1 MNRWRHEKVF
11 GVLLNIFGASTQEE
25 LHSILTAMPI
35 QELLERAKI
44 LQQHDLIV
52 DPIFDNDFFT
62 GKKSTIYNQM
72 YDPSNNNLRSYYEWK
87 IRSKCT
93 NYFGHEQF

>member
-35 QELLERAKI
+35 QELLERAKV
-44 LQQHDLIV
+44 LQQYDLIV

-62 GKKSTIYNQM
+62 GKTSTIYNQM
-72 YDPSNNNLRSYYEWK
+72 NDPPNNNFRSHYECK
-87 IRSKCT
+87 IRPKRA
-93 NYFGHEQF
+93 NYFGYEQF

>member
-25 LHSILTAMPI
+25 LHCILTAMPI

-44 LQQHDLIV
+44 LQQYDLIV

-62 GKKSTIYNQM
+62 GKNL
-72 YDPSNNNLRSYYEWK
+72 YDLLPNVRSWIFDPPNHNEFK
-87 IRSKCT
+87 ILL
-93 NYFGHEQF
+93 

>member
-25 LHSILTAMPI
+25 LHSILSAMPM

-44 LQQHDLIV
+44 LQQYDLIV

-62 GKKSTIYNQM
+62 GKIFC
-72 YDPSNNNLRSYYEWK
+72 DPPKNNR
-87 IRSKCT
+87 
-93 NYFGHEQF
+93 F

>member
-11 GVLLNIFGASTQEE
+11 GALLIIFGASTQEE

-44 LQQHDLIV
+44 LQQYDLIV
-52 DPIFDNDFFT
+52 DPIFDNDFFA
-62 GKKSTIYNQM
+62 GKNL
-72 YDPSNNNLRSYYEWK
+72 YDLQSNVRSFVDPPNDNEFK
-87 IRSKCT
+87 ILL
-93 NYFGHEQF
+93 

>member
-1 MNRWRHEKVF
+1 MSRLRIFLANTFDKVNRWRHEKVF

-25 LHSILTAMPI
+25 LHSILSAMPM

-44 LQQHDLIV
+44 LQQYDLIV

-62 GKKSTIYNQM
+62 GEVL
-72 YDPSNNNLRSYYEWK
+72 YDL
-87 IRSKCT
+87 
-93 NYFGHEQF
+93 